1 MRIDKFL
8 WSVRLFKTRSVASE
22 HIRNGKVEVDGSK
35 VKASRE
41 VKAGDRIAIS
51 RGTWQ
56 STCEVLSLPKN
67 RIGPKLVEDYIV
79 DITAPEEREKEAEVR
94 AFMQQQ
100 PKGLGR
106 PSKRD
111 RRKLD
116 AFNG

>member
-1 MRIDKFL
+1 
-8 WSVRLFKTRSVASE
+8 
-22 HIRNGKVEVDGSK
+22 
-35 VKASRE
+35 
-41 VKAGDRIAIS
+41 
-51 RGTWQ
+51 
-56 STCEVLSLPKN
+56 
-67 RIGPKLVEDYIV
+67 LVEDYIV